1 MPPAFIS
8 QTIVVQND
16 KAQLQIEVGAVVA
29 KLAGTEQAFAA
40 AKKCLNADEKTITA
54 LEGQAA
60 SLKDWLSFYRQQLG
74 ITSEEAK
81 VCMTPCNSSSSVS

>member
-1 MPPAFIS
+1 M
-8 QTIVVQND
+8 
-16 KAQLQIEVGAVVA
+16 VA

-81 VCMTPCNSSSSVS
+81 VCMNPCNFSSSKLTSMFGQHCSRCMLEQVQ